1 MKSMKA
7 FRKLI
12 AVLLLLFVAA
22 FCVTACG
29 QKSISFDD
37 ETEETAE
44 IAKEET
50 SSTKETTTAATTE
63 TTSAQDTTEQ
73 YTQGTTSG
81 SQEQDH
87 SGSSEPDREH
97 ETTKEPE
104 TSKAE
109 QPTTK
114 EPETSK
120 AEQPTTKEPE
130 PTTKEAETSKPTQP
144 ATKATETTT
153 EPTTPEPTTPEVKLT
168 TCHVTVDGGGDA
180 GVFYSGYISF
190 EGELSVF
197 DLLVKTGVSYDGN
210 STYVREINGL
220 REKEHGPMSGWLY
233 QVNGKTPMIA
243 CGSYFPKDGD
253 EIYWWYQY
261 DE

>member
-1 MKSMKA
+1 MKA

-12 AVLLLLFVAA
+12 TVLLMLFVAA

-114 EPETSK
+114 EPET
-120 AEQPTTKEPE
+120 
-130 PTTKEAETSKPTQP
+130 TTKEAETSKPTQP
-144 ATKATETTT
+144 ATKETETTT

>member
-1 MKSMKA
+1 MKA

-114 EPETSK
+114 EPET
-120 AEQPTTKEPE
+120 
-130 PTTKEAETSKPTQP
+130 TTKEAETSKPTQP
-144 ATKATETTT
+144 ATKETETTT

>member
-1 MKSMKA
+1 
-7 FRKLI
+7 I
-12 AVLLLLFVAA
+12 TVLLMLFVAA

-114 EPETSK
+114 EPET
-120 AEQPTTKEPE
+120 
-130 PTTKEAETSKPTQP
+130 TTKEAETSKPTQP
-144 ATKATETTT
+144 ATKETETTT